1 MHGFLRKILRTL
13 SQAIYP
19 NILECH
25 EMNISCLVTK
35 HTAEFGETVP
45 FSWEDIHEY
54 ENNDCTYF
62 NTKQMQHLVMGKQ

>member
-1 MHGFLRKILRTL
+1 MHGFLRKILSTL
-13 SQAIYP
+13 SQAIYL

-45 FSWEDIHEY
+45 
-54 ENNDCTYF
+54 
-62 NTKQMQHLVMGKQ
+62 